1 MWFALFLVVFLTVW
15 WIAGPFWLALA
26 ALIVWHDAGWALGAV
41 VALAYIASLAGWFDR
56 FRECSLSA

>member
-1 MWFALFLVVFLTVW
+1 MWFALFLVVSLTGW

-26 ALIVWHDAGWALGAV
+26 VLIAWHDAGWALGAV
-41 VALAYIASLAGWFDR
+41 VALAYIASLAGWLDR